1 MIAGRNAALLF
12 AFTDSTGAF
21 SVGLITVGALYLPLF
36 FPFWALKLCVLL
48 QPTRMRAKQVIPY
61 FDKVRVRIIF
71 IVVTIEFEIDK
82 FCSNFVVWS

>member
-1 MIAGRNAALLF
+1 
-12 AFTDSTGAF
+12 
-21 SVGLITVGALYLPLF
+21 VLP
-36 FPFWALKLCVLL
+36 

>member
-1 MIAGRNAALLF
+1 
-12 AFTDSTGAF
+12 
-21 SVGLITVGALYLPLF
+21 
-36 FPFWALKLCVLL
+36 
-48 QPTRMRAKQVIPY
+48 MRAKQVIPY